1 MMMGFDT
8 SSYIVTKY
16 MLVVEIMTKASH
28 FNPSN
33 VYRWLAVKLNLP
45 GMNSYYSTLS
55 WVLKLRKDG
64 SIAVDILIY
73 IGDGSPLAITTTTR
87 EC

>member
-16 MLVVEIMTKASH
+16 MLVVEIVTKGSH

-45 GMNSYYSTLS
+45 GMNSYDSTLS

-73 IGDGSPLAITTTTR
+73 IGDGSPLAITTITW